1 MSQDPTD
8 PSRRQFLATSTVLG
22 AAGALWS
29 ALPFTSSAHA
39 AISGDPMSADLIL
52 FNGRLHTVDREKPQA
67 SAVAIKDGK
76 FIAVGNDAEAMAHKG
91 SSTQIID
98 LKQRTVI
105 PGLNDSHLHLIR
117 GGLNYNLELR
127 WEGVP
132 SLADALRMLKDQAER
147 TPTPQ
152 WVRVVGGWNEFQ
164 FAEKRLPTLDEI
176 NQAAPDTPVFILH
189 LYDRALLNRAA
200 LRAVGYTKDTPN
212 PPGGEIQRD
221 KFGNPTGMLIA
232 RPNAAILYATLA
244 KGPKLPLEYQ
254 VNSTRQFMREL
265 NRLGLTSAID
275 AGGGYQNYPDDY
287 QVIQELADNGQLT
300 VRIAYNL
307 FTQKPKEELADFKNW
322 TQKVKPGDGNDFLRH
337 NGAGEM
343 LVFSAADFEDF
354 LEPRPDL
361 PQTMEQELEPVV
373 RHLVEQRW
381 PFRLHATYDES
392 ISRMLDVFEKVNR
405 DIPFNGLPWFFDH
418 CETITPKNIERVR
431 ALGGGIAI
439 QDRMAFQGEY
449 FVERYGA
456 KAAEATPPIKRM
468 LAEGV
473 PVGAGTDATRVSSYN
488 PWTSLY
494 WMVSGKTVGG
504 LELYPDGGLSRDVAL
519 QLFTHGSAWFS
530 SEQGKKG
537 QIKVGQLA
545 DLAALSA
552 DFFSVEEEAI
562 KWIES
567 VLTVVDG
574 KVVYGAGD
582 FEKLGPA
589 QIPVVPEW
597 SPVVKVPGHWRAGAP
612 LAAAVHQC
620 VGPCGVHA
628 HSHEKARHSS
638 VPVSDFQGFWGA
650 LGCSC
655 FAF

>member
-1 MSQDPTD
+1 MSN
-8 PSRRQFLATSTVLG
+8 AE
-22 AAGALWS
+22 
-29 ALPFTSSAHA
+29 
-39 AISGDPMSADLIL
+39 LIL
-52 FNGRLHTVDREKPQA
+52 FNGKLHTVDPERPHA
-67 SAVAIKDGK
+67 TAVAIADGK
-76 FIAVGNDAEAMAHKG
+76 FLVVGSDAQAMAY
-91 SSTQIID
+91 SDASTKLVD
-98 LKQRTVI
+98 LNRRTVI

-132 SLADALRMLKDQAER
+132 SLSDALEMLRLQAQR
-147 TPTPQ
+147 TPSPQ

-164 FAEKRLPTLDEI
+164 FAERRLPTIEEL
-176 NQAAPDTPVFILH
+176 NKAAPDTPVFVLH

-200 LRAVGYTKDTPN
+200 LRVVGYTRDTPN
-212 PPGGEIQRD
+212 PPGGEIVRD
-221 KFGNPTGMLIA
+221 SNGEPTGMLIA
-232 RPNAAILYATLA
+232 RPNAMILYATLA

-265 NRLGLTSAID
+265 NRLGLTSVID
-275 AGGGYQNYPDDY
+275 AGGGFQNYPDDY
-287 QVIQELADNGQLT
+287 QVIQQLADADQLT

-307 FTQKPKEELADFKNW
+307 FTQKPKEELADFRNW
-322 TQKVKPGDGNDFLRH
+322 TSSVTYGQGTDYLRH

-361 PQTMEQELEPVV
+361 PASMEAELEPVV

-392 ISRMLDVFEKVNR
+392 ISRMLDVFEKVDR

-418 CETITPKNIERVR
+418 AETITPKNIERVR

-449 FVERYGA
+449 FVDRYG
-456 KAAEATPPIKRM
+456 KQAAEATPPIKRM

-494 WMVSGKTVGG
+494 WLVSGKTVGG
-504 LELYPDGGLSRDVAL
+504 LSLYPEGLSRDVAI

-537 QIKVGQLA
+537 MLKAGQLA
-545 DLAALSA
+545 DLAVLSE

-562 KWIES
+562 KTIES
-567 VLTVVDG
+567 VLTVVGG
-574 KVVYGAGD
+574 KIVHGD
-582 FEKLGPA
+582 REFDKLAPPS
-589 QIPVVPEW
+589 IPVVPEW
-597 SPVVKVPGHWRAGAP
+597 SPVAMVPGHWRPQAP
-612 LAAAVHQC
+612 LQQAVHQC
-620 VGPCGVHA
+620 VGSCGVHG
-628 HSHEKARHSS
+628 HSHERARQSS

-650 LGCSC
+650 FGCSC

>member
-1 MSQDPTD
+1 MTADII
-8 PSRRQFLATSTVLG
+8 FYN
-22 AAGALWS
+22 
-29 ALPFTSSAHA
+29 
-39 AISGDPMSADLIL
+39 GD
-52 FNGRLHTVDREKPQA
+52 LHTVDRGNPRAK
-67 SAVAIKDGK
+67 AVAIKDGK
-76 FIAVGNDAEAMAHKG
+76 FVAVGSDAEAMAFRG
-91 SSTQIID
+91 DATQVVD
-98 LKQRTVI
+98 LQGRTVV

-132 SLADALRMLKDQAER
+132 SLADALRMLKAQADR
-147 TPTPQ
+147 TPAPQ

-164 FAEKRLPTLDEI
+164 FAERRMPTLDEL
-176 NQAAPDTPVFILH
+176 NQAAPDTPVFVLH

-200 LRAVGYTKDTPN
+200 LRVVGYTRNTPN

-221 KFGNPTGMLIA
+221 ANGEPTGMLIA
-232 RPNAAILYATLA
+232 RPNAMILYSTLA
-244 KGPKLPLEYQ
+244 KGPALPIEYQ

-265 NRLGLTSAID
+265 NRLGVTSAID
-275 AGGGYQNYPDDY
+275 AGGGFQNYPDDY
-287 QVIQELADNGQLT
+287 EVVRELAKNDQLT

-307 FTQKPKEELADFKNW
+307 FTQKPKEELADFQNW
-322 TQKVKPGDGNDFLRH
+322 STQVKPGDGDDFFRH

-361 PQTMEQELEPVV
+361 APQMEQDLEPVV
-373 RHLVEQRW
+373 RHLVEHRW

-392 ISRMLDVFEKVNR
+392 ISRMLDVFERVNQ

-418 CETITPKNIERVR
+418 AETITPRNIERVR

-449 FVERYGA
+449 FVDRYGS
-456 KAAEATPPIKRM
+456 KAAEQTPPIQRM

-494 WMVSGKTVGG
+494 WLVSGKTVGG
-504 LELYPDGGLSRDVAL
+504 MELYPEGLSRSVAL
-519 QLFTHGSAWFS
+519 ELFTHGSAWFS

-537 QIKVGQLA
+537 MLKVGQLA
-545 DLAALSA
+545 DLVALSA
-552 DFFSVEEEAI
+552 DFFSVEEEQV

-567 VLTVVDG
+567 VLTVVGG
-574 KVVYGAGD
+574 KVVYAD
-582 FEKLGPA
+582 SEFGPLSPGEL
-589 QIPVVPEW
+589 PVTPDW
-597 SPVVKVPGHWRAGAP
+597 SPVALVPGHWKPSAP
-612 LAAAVHQC
+612 LQASVHQC
-620 VGPCGVHA
+620 SGPCAVHA
-628 HSHEKARHSS
+628 HQHDRVRTSS
-638 VPVSDFQGFWGA
+638 VPISDYQGFWGA
-650 LGCSC
+650 FGCSC